1 MLRKHQ
7 LFWEDFVEK
16 WKRENPKQARK
27 EKAKGA
33 SPQGGATLEET
44 SEGQNVTGSVTE
56 SLNKSSKKVKPLN
69 IKDKTNTYCN
79 ECNVTFATRIQFLGH
94 CSDVH
99 DVKFKGR
106 AGQPL
111 VIPSVEDQDRSVT
124 SPPRKKAKVN
134 VSNPSPDSK
143 KDRDPVP
150 CQYCGKEFSNYFNME
165 RHIRQ
170 SCKASENKYEL
181 EEKDFKCNLC
191 PRQFSKQGNLKN
203 HMMGEHNVMGEDD
216 EESEEI

>member
-56 SLNKSSKKVKPLN
+56 SLNKSKKVKPLN

-111 VIPSVEDQDRSVT
+111 VIPSVEEQERSDSMR
-124 SPPRKKAKVN
+124 SPLRKKARVN
-134 VSNPSPDSK
+134 VSNFSPNTK

-150 CQYCGKEFSNYFNME
+150 CQVS
-165 RHIRQ
+165 Q
-170 SCKASENKYEL
+170 S
-181 EEKDFKCNLC
+181 
-191 PRQFSKQGNLKN
+191 
-203 HMMGEHNVMGEDD
+203 
-216 EESEEI
+216 